1 MSLETDVTGMMFAVK
16 ANISEQKQKEENAGN
31 DYDKLEHKLQ
41 VRYWSGYLNALEDIK
56 ALIRKG

>member
-41 VRYWSGYLNALEDIK
+41 VRY
-56 ALIRKG
+56 